1 MNQLLDQRR
10 FIAPWAPGSLRVV
23 RTRTLVIGAG
33 AAGLRAA
40 IEAAPHGPVMI
51 LGKAPARFANTSQ
64 AQGGIAV
71 ALGGLDSC
79 NDHVAD
85 SLSAGAGLCDEPTV
99 REIIG
104 QGREQID
111 SLIQWG
117 MKLDRAPDG
126 SLALALEGAHSC
138 PRVVRSDG
146 DATGRELARCLTHR
160 ARQFESVRIAEGW
173 YALDL
178 ITADDEEGSP
188 VRGVIAFHPRHGPHA
203 ILARATILATGGAA
217 DLYAESSNAG
227 GNTADGMAMAYR
239 AGAPLADL
247 AFVQF
252 HPTAL
257 WIQGADRHL
266 ITEAV
271 RGEGAHLLDR
281 AGRRFMLDRHPL
293 AELAPRDIL
302 SRAVVSLLAST
313 GADHVDLDVRHIKGF
328 AACFPGVAAMFAS
341 VNLDPGRD
349 LIPVAPV
356 AHFTIGG
363 VRTSPRGRTSLAGL
377 YAAGEVT
384 CTGFHGANRL
394 ASNSLLESLVLGA
407 AAARSAAQ
415 DDLDQPPA
423 DDRYPAP
430 PTVRTAPRDLDTGAM
445 AAQLRAL
452 MWSNVGIQRTG
463 EDLERASETLGGWVS
478 RATADTFD
486 APPAWQL
493 QNMLLVAALITRS
506 ALWRTESRGGHW
518 RADAPS
524 PSPAFRC
531 HDDWT
536 RGGPIPTTRP
546 VAALEPAQASR

>member
-10 FIAPWAPGSLRVV
+10 FIAPWAPVSLPVV
-23 RTRTLVIGAG
+23 HTRTLVIGAG

-51 LGKAPARFANTSQ
+51 LGKAPAQFANTSR

-71 ALGGLDSC
+71 ALHGLESC

-85 SLSAGAGLCDEPTV
+85 TLNAGAGLCDEPTV

-104 QGREQID
+104 QGREQIR
-111 SLIQWG
+111 SLIKWG
-117 MKLDRAPDG
+117 MKLDRTPDG
-126 SLALALEGAHSC
+126 SLSLALEGAHSC

-160 ARQFESVRIAEGW
+160 AQRFDSVRFAEGW

-178 ITADDEEGSP
+178 ITTDDGQGVS

-203 ILARATILATGGAA
+203 IHARATILATGGAA
-217 DLYAESSNAG
+217 DLYAESSNPG
-227 GNTADGMAMAYR
+227 GNTADGVAMAYR
-239 AGAPLADL
+239 AGAPLTDL

-257 WIQGADRHL
+257 WIEGADRHL

-271 RGEGAHLLDR
+271 RGEGAHLLDL
-281 AGRRFMLDRHPL
+281 AGRRFMLDQHPL

-302 SRAVVSLLAST
+302 SRAIASLLART
-313 GADHVDLDVRHIKGF
+313 GADHVDLDVRHIDGF
-328 AACFPGVAAMFAS
+328 AARFPGVAAMLAS

-363 VRTSPRGRTSLAGL
+363 VMTSPQGRTSLRGL

-394 ASNSLLESLVLGA
+394 ASNSLLESLVVGA
-407 AAARSAAQ
+407 AAARSAEQ
-415 DDLDQPPA
+415 DDLDEPPA
-423 DDRYPAP
+423 DDRRPAP
-430 PTVRTAPRDLDTGAM
+430 ARTTPRDLDTGPM
-445 AAQLRAL
+445 AAELKAL
-452 MWSNVGIQRTG
+452 MWSSVGIQRTG
-463 EDLERASETLGGWVS
+463 ADLARAEETLDRWVL
-478 RATADTFD
+478 RAMADTFD
-486 APPAWQL
+486 APPAWQV
-493 QNMLLVAALITRS
+493 QNMLLVAVLITRS

-518 RADAPS
+518 RADAPT
-524 PSPAFRC
+524 PSPAFRR
-531 HDDWT
+531 HDDWI
-536 RGGPIPTTRP
+536 RGRPVPTTRP
-546 VAALEPAQASR
+546 VATLEPTPASH